1 MNSRTAAPADPP
13 AGAPSARKA
22 AERVLAELRRQIV
35 CGEIA
40 EDGNLPTEGE
50 LVARF
55 GVSRTPIREAIRVL
69 EMEGLIRSRQGQR
82 HGAQVQPP
90 SPRIAARHTALL
102 LRRRGASLADVYQAR
117 QAIEPFAARLLAEGA
132 TPAVLAELKAFAA
145 EERRII
151 GDARAWGRAAA
162 EFHQLLLE
170 RCGNQTLAVLGAQL
184 FDIVAGQIRVEM
196 SEADGGVSGR
206 KGRELATDAHGRLI
220 ALIERRDADAAEA
233 FWRAHL
239 QAAWPWHHVTERLD
253 VDDLLK

>member
-1 MNSRTAAPADPP
+1 MDSRTSAPADPP

-50 LVARF
+50 LTARF

-117 QAIEPFAARLLAEGA
+117 EAIEPFAASLLAQNASRETIA
-132 TPAVLAELKAFAA
+132 QLKAFCA

-151 GDARAWGRAAA
+151 GDARAWGRAVAV
-162 EFHQLLLE
+162 FHQMLLD
-170 RCGNQTLAVLGAQL
+170 RCGNQTLAVLGGQL
-184 FDIVAGQIRVEM
+184 FDIVAGQIHVEM

-206 KGRELATDAHGRLI
+206 KGRELAVEAHERLI
-220 ALIERRDADAAEA
+220 GLIERRDADAAA
-233 FWRAHL
+233 SFWRTHL
-239 QAAWPWHHVTERLD
+239 QAAWPWHHVTESLN